1 MVKNQWFFDQNAN
14 TNLLGIRIFQGKA
27 FHWPGSNDSFLCR
40 RLLKI
45 VGVDEV
51 AYDELIEEISVRRED
66 EAYAWADL
74 KPKIIAALIEVFQE
88 AVMSHQLA
96 KMSHNSGMTHHSIK
110 DAYHLDNLSVRWDRE
125 DGIIDNIISAGL
137 KPVLNQTNSGKYDV
151 ILPNLTRVDL
161 NLTSFDL

>member
-1 MVKNQWFFDQNAN
+1 MR
-14 TNLLGIRIFQGKA
+14 IRIYLA
-27 FHWPGSNDSFLCR
+27 FEYSKVSPIIGTLPTNVILCR

-137 KPVLNQTNSGKYDV
+137 KPVLNQTNSGKY
-151 ILPNLTRVDL
+151 LTP
-161 NLTSFDL
+161 FDPI

>member
-1 MVKNQWFFDQNAN
+1 M
-14 TNLLGIRIFQGKA
+14 
-27 FHWPGSNDSFLCR
+27 
-40 RLLKI
+40 
-45 VGVDEV
+45 GVDEV

-66 EAYAWADL
+66 EAYAWTDL

-137 KPVLNQTNSGKYDV
+137 KPVLNQTNSGQV
-151 ILPNLTRVDL
+151 
-161 NLTSFDL
+161 

>member
-1 MVKNQWFFDQNAN
+1 MP
-14 TNLLGIRIFQGKA
+14 I
-27 FHWPGSNDSFLCR
+27 NDFLCR

-137 KPVLNQTNSGKYDV
+137 KPVLNQTNSGKYDPV
-151 ILPNLTRVDL
+151 ITMVQ
-161 NLTSFDL
+161 FDLI